1 MRLER
6 YGSVIVGL
14 VVLLA
19 FGGTAASAQ
28 QQQGHVDMEGT
39 VAEVPD
45 ELPGV
50 YEAHIVAET
59 SVQGGVCACTQTNVD
74 LAVEDEAAADE
85 VVLSP
90 SSWTID
96 WLRNTAEQPVH
107 GSHWQAVEAT
117 IAVDEIPDDQRM
129 VTVTIGGEATA
140 DGEWTDFEVNP
151 LELAL
156 PAPSDVHQAEDGS
169 AEASSSD
176 EPGDDGDNDADGDG
190 DANADA
196 PADAVTTSAEDVDAE
211 ADAGGSNALEAG
223 AGMAGLA
230 LAGLAVRRIRA

>member
-1 MRLER
+1 M
-6 YGSVIVGL
+6 IGL

-39 VAEVPD
+39 VSEVPD

-59 SVQGGVCACTQTNVD
+59 SVQGGVCGCTQTNVD
-74 LAVEDEAAADE
+74 LAVGDEAAADE

-107 GSHWQAVEAT
+107 GSHHQAVVAT
-117 IAVDEIPDDQRM
+117 ISVSEIPDDQRM
-129 VTVTIGGEATA
+129 VTVTIGGEAAA

-156 PAPSDVHQAEDGS
+156 PAPAEVHAAEDGS

-176 EPGDDGDNDADGDG
+176 GTDGDG
-190 DANADA
+190 DTDPDADGGGDADTDA
-196 PADAVTTSAEDVDAE
+196 PADAVTTSAQDTGTE
-211 ADAGGSNALEAG
+211 ADAGGSSALEAG